1 MTKTMTGDRQ
11 TNLPLNNKE
20 HFSTRRFC
28 WSLAQGPITVS
39 MRSEKIC
46 RTIAVDIACYI
57 LYLNGQFRDP
67 VTFIALIQLKTV
79 LQ

>member
-1 MTKTMTGDRQ
+1 MTKTMTGDQQ
-11 TNLPLNNKE
+11 TNLPLDNKAQ
-20 HFSTRRFC
+20 FSTRRFG
-28 WSLAQGPITVS
+28 WSLAQGPITVP
-39 MRSEKIC
+39 MRSERIC

-57 LYLNGQFRDP
+57 LYPNWQFLDP